1 MSSIM
6 KHKQQGVTLIELMV
20 VVAIVGILAAIA
32 YPSYQTYVQK
42 TNRAAAA
49 ACLMEQAQ
57 FMERGYTAAFSYV
70 GIVMPAMQCMDDVT
84 GRYTFSLT
92 DTAARTFL
100 LSAAPGTAQAGDGC
114 GTLTLNQAG
123 RRGANGGFAVAD
135 VQRCW

>member
-1 MSSIM
+1 M
-6 KHKQQGVTLIELMV
+6 KKQQQGITLIELMV

-32 YPSYQTYVQK
+32 YPSYQAYVQR

-57 FMERGYTAAFSYV
+57 FMERGYTAAFSYD
-70 GIVMPAMQCMDDVT
+70 GIVMPAMQCMDDVDN
-84 GRYTFSLT
+84 RYTFSLT
-92 DTAARTFL
+92 GVADRTFI
-100 LSAAPGTAQAGDGC
+100 LSAVPTGAQADDGC

>member
-1 MSSIM
+1 M
-6 KHKQQGVTLIELMV
+6 KNKQQGITLIELMV

-32 YPSYQTYVQK
+32 YPSYQAYVQR

-57 FMERGYTAAFSYV
+57 FMERGYTAAFSYE
-70 GIVMPAMQCMDDVT
+70 GIDLPAMQCMDDVDN
-84 GRYTFSLT
+84 RYTFSLT
-92 DTAARTFL
+92 GVADRTFI
-100 LSAAPGTAQAGDGC
+100 LSAVPTGAQTDDGC

-123 RRGANGGFAVAD
+123 RRGANGGFAAAD

>member
-1 MSSIM
+1 MM
-6 KHKQQGVTLIELMV
+6 QKQQGITLIELMV

-32 YPSYQTYVQK
+32 YPSYQTYVQR

-57 FMERGYTAAFSYV
+57 FMERGYTAAFSYE
-70 GIVMPAMQCMDDVT
+70 GIAMPAMQCMDDVA

-92 DTAARTFL
+92 DTGARTFL
-100 LSAAPGTAQAGDGC
+100 LSAVPGAAQAGDGC

-135 VQRCW
+135 VQNCW

>member
-1 MSSIM
+1 MRQ
-6 KHKQQGVTLIELMV
+6 KQQGITLIELMV

-32 YPSYQTYVQK
+32 YPSYQNYVQR

-57 FMERGYTAAFSYV
+57 LMERGYTAAFSYE
-70 GIVMPAMQCMDDVT
+70 GIVMPQMQCMNEVA

-92 DTAARTFL
+92 NAAARTFL
-100 LSAAPGTAQAGDGC
+100 LSAVPGAAQAGDGC

-123 RRGANGGFAVAD
+123 RKGANGGFAAAD